1 MTGDKAANE
10 ELVLEGCGVTGPELR
25 CDVRGRSVGGRWWT
39 SPITAQ
45 FGVPVA
51 HEVTDEAFAAGRGGE
66 YRSLC
71 GCLFVAAPL
80 VAPPGQPCQE
90 CRGVL
95 AAVRRVAA
103 APYRP
108 RHRRV
113 GLLRRLVPLSQR
125 HRATTGKDIT
135 R

>member
-1 MTGDKAANE
+1 MS
-10 ELVLEGCGVTGPELR
+10 GPEVP
-25 CDVRGRSVGGRWWT
+25 DGVQGRSGGGRWWT

-45 FGVPVA
+45 CGVPVA
-51 HEVTDEAFAAGRGGE
+51 HEVTDEAFAAGQGE
-66 YRSLC
+66 YEAVC
-71 GCLFVAAPL
+71 GAVFLPAPL
-80 VAPPGQPCQE
+80 VAPPGRPCSE

-95 AAVRRVAA
+95 TAARRAAA
-103 APYRP
+103 APHRP

-113 GLLRRLVPLSQR
+113 GLLRRLVPLSRQ

>member
-10 ELVLEGCGVTGPELR
+10 ELVLQGCGVTSPESP
-25 CDVRGRSVGGRWWT
+25 CDMRGRSVGERLWT

-45 FGVPVA
+45 CGVPVA
-51 HEVTDEAFAAGRGGE
+51 HEVTDEAFAAGRNGE
-66 YRSLC
+66 YRALC
-71 GCLFVAAPL
+71 GCLFVAAPM
-80 VAPPGQPCQE
+80 VAPPGRPCSE

-95 AAVRRVAA
+95 AAVRRADA
-103 APYRP
+103 APHKP

-113 GLLRRLVPLSQR
+113 GLLRRLLPLSQR
-125 HRATTGKDIT
+125 HRATTRKDIT

>member
-1 MTGDKAANE
+1 
-10 ELVLEGCGVTGPELR
+10 VTGPELP
-25 CDVRGRSVGGRWWT
+25 CDVWGRSVGGRLWT

-45 FGVPVA
+45 CGVPVA
-51 HEVTDEAFAAGRGGE
+51 HEVTDEAFAAGRDGE
-66 YRSLC
+66 YQALC
-71 GCLFVAAPL
+71 GCLFVAAPM
-80 VAPPGQPCQE
+80 VAPPGRPCPE
-90 CRGVL
+90 CRDVL
-95 AAVRRVAA
+95 AAVRRAAA
-103 APYRP
+103 APHRP

>member
-1 MTGDKAANE
+1 MTS
-10 ELVLEGCGVTGPELR
+10 PELP

-51 HEVTDEAFAAGRGGE
+51 HEVTDKAFAAGRDGE
-66 YRSLC
+66 YRALC

-80 VAPPGQPCQE
+80 VAAPGRPCPE
-90 CRGVL
+90 CLGVL
-95 AAVRRVAA
+95 AAVRRAAA
-103 APYRP
+103 APHRP

-113 GLLRRLVPLSQR
+113 GLWRRLVPLTQR
-125 HRATTGKDIT
+125 HRTTTGKDIT

>member
-1 MTGDKAANE
+1 M
-10 ELVLEGCGVTGPELR
+10 TGPELP
-25 CDVRGRSVGGRWWT
+25 CDVRGRSGGGRLCT
-39 SPITAQ
+39 SPMTAQ

-51 HEVTDEAFAAGRGGE
+51 HEVTDEAFAAGRDGE
-66 YRSLC
+66 YRALC

-80 VAPPGQPCQE
+80 VAAPGRPCPE

-95 AAVRRVAA
+95 AAVRRAA
-103 APYRP
+103 GVPHRP

-113 GLLRRLVPLSQR
+113 GRWRRLVPLSQW
-125 HRATTGKDIT
+125 HRASTGKDIT